1 MAAAATESALG
12 RLSSLDALAA
22 LGQSGPMR
30 PATPED
36 LFARLDALGVAHA
49 THAHRPVFT
58 VAESRDLKAAIPG
71 GHTKNLFLKDKKSR
85 LFLLCAIADT
95 VIDLNAASKLIGAGR
110 FSFGNAEL
118 LMKHLGVEPG
128 SVTLFALVNDPERRV
143 TLILDDALFAF
154 DPVNFHPLRNDAT
167 TAISPGGMMAFVRS
181 LGREPIRLAFDA
193 AGVPRRI
200 DPAAPPAHV
209 ES

>member
-1 MAAAATESALG
+1 MSPF
-12 RLSSLDALAA
+12 
-22 LGQSGPMR
+22 Q
-30 PATPED
+30 PED
-36 LFARLDALGVAHA
+36 LFARLDALGVAHK

-58 VAESRDLKAAIPG
+58 VAESRDLKAAMPG
-71 GHTKNLFLKDKKSR
+71 GHTKNLFLKDKKGR

-95 VIDLNAASKLIGAGR
+95 AIDLNAVSKLIGAGR

-118 LMKHLGVEPG
+118 LMRHLGVEPG
-128 SVTLFALVNDPERRV
+128 SVTLFALINDPDRTV
-143 TLILDDALFAF
+143 TLILDEALFAH

-167 TAISPGGMMAFVRS
+167 TAISPGDMLKFIHA
-181 LGREPIRLAFDA
+181 LGRAPIRLGFDA
-193 AGVPRRI
+193 AGAPRRI